1 MNDAGATDAALA
13 AALRALEAHR
23 GVEGPLLPI
32 LHALQAEM
40 GHVPRAALPPI
51 AAALNLSRAEV
62 HGVVSYYHDFRE
74 RPVGRRHLRVCAAE
88 SCQAMGGEA
97 LLAQAQAATGCSE
110 AEPTSADGTWTVESV
125 SCLGLC
131 AVSPA
136 AELDGRPI
144 GRLTATRLGR
154 ALR

>member
-1 MNDAGATDAALA
+1 VDVDGAVA
-13 AALRALEAHR
+13 RALDAHR

-32 LHALQAEM
+32 LHALQAEL
-40 GHVPRAALPPI
+40 GCVPRAALPAI

-88 SCQAMGGEA
+88 SCQAVGGAA
-97 LLAQAQAATGCSE
+97 LLDRARGATGCSD
-110 AEPTSADGTWTVESV
+110 AEPTSADGGWTVEPV
-125 SCLGLC
+125 HCLGLC

-136 AELDGRPI
+136 AELDGAPL
-144 GRLTATRLGR
+144 GRLTAERLDA

>member
-1 MNDAGATDAALA
+1 MATPDVDAAVR
-13 AALRALEAHR
+13 RALDAHR

-32 LHALQAEM
+32 LHAVQAEL
-40 GHVPRAALPPI
+40 GHVPRDALPAI

-74 RPVGRRHLRVCAAE
+74 RPIGRRHLRVCAAE
-88 SCQAMGGEA
+88 SCQAVGGEA
-97 LLAQAQAATGCSE
+97 LLVDARAALGCSD
-110 AEPTSADGTWTVESV
+110 AEPTSADGAWTVEPV
-125 SCLGLC
+125 YCLGLC

-136 AELDGRPI
+136 AELDGRPL
-144 GRLTATRLGR
+144 GRLTPEALAA